1 MEDLY
6 EILEVPRDATPAD
19 IKKAYRRLVHQ
30 YHPDSHPG
38 DKEAEEKFKK
48 INAAYSVLN
57 DPEKRARYDQFGTT
71 GTGSNPF
78 GGMGGADLG
87 DLFGD
92 LFAQVFGGGFGGGG
106 FGGFTSRT
114 HSANSPR
121 QGDDIEQIV
130 HLTLL
135 EAMKGVT
142 RDIDVM
148 KYETCQHCSGTGA
161 KPGTKPET
169 CPRCHG
175 QGQVRQAQQ
184 SLFGQFVS
192 ITTCPECHGTGKII
206 PDKCD
211 ECKGTGHV
219 RKKHTLEVKI
229 PAGIATNMRIRVSG
243 AGNAGENGGSPGDLY
258 LVADV
263 EINPDFERD
272 GADLHTTML
281 LTYPQAVLGTEAT
294 IKTLDGSEEI
304 LSVPSG
310 TQHGQVIKVKGKGMP
325 RVNSKA
331 VGDLYVHIYIE
342 IPKKLTDKQ
351 REIIKTLADEMKAPV
366 SEKDSGIAGWFK
378 GLFN

>member
-6 EILEVPRDATPAD
+6 EILEVPKDATQAD
-19 IKKAYRRLVHQ
+19 IKKAYRKLVHQ

-38 DKEAEEKFKK
+38 NKEAEEKFKK

-57 DPEKRARYDQFGTT
+57 DPEKRAKYDQFGTT
-71 GTGSNPF
+71 GPNSNPF

-92 LFAQVFGGGFGGGG
+92 LFAQAFGGGFGG
-106 FGGFTSRT
+106 FGGSRR
-114 HSANSPR
+114 HSANSPM
-121 QGDDIEQIV
+121 QGDDIEQVV
-130 HLTLL
+130 HVTLL

-142 RDIDVM
+142 RDITVM
-148 KYETCQHCSGTGA
+148 KYETCQHCNGSGA

-175 QGQVRQAQQ
+175 QGQVRQSQQ
-184 SLFGQFVS
+184 SLFGQFMT

-206 PDKCD
+206 REKCD
-211 ECKGTGHV
+211 ECGGSGHV

-229 PAGIATNMRIRVSG
+229 PAGIASNMRIRIPG
-243 AGNAGENGGSPGDLY
+243 AGEAGVNGGPAGDLY

-263 EINPDFERD
+263 ELHPDFERD
-272 GADLHTTML
+272 GADLHTTL
-281 LTYPQAVLGTEAT
+281 ILTYPQAVLGTEAK
-294 IKTLDGSEEI
+294 IKTLDGSEEVI
-304 LSVPSG
+304 TVPAG
-310 TQHGQVIKVKGKGMP
+310 TQHGQTLKIKGKGMP

-351 REIIKTLADEMKAPV
+351 RELIKSLADEMKAPV